1 MGIVGMMVAVGTG
14 GATVGKG
21 VDDGASVGRGVTVW
35 VGSGV
40 GVVVGVGEGVAVAGT
55 LVGLGREVGT
65 VGAGTGVA
73 VGEGVGEGVAVAGT
87 LVGLGREVGTVG
99 TGMGLAVGD
108 GVGTGVAVGDGVGTG
123 MTVGDGIG
131 AGLAVA
137 GTLVAAKLG
146 VGKGAVGVDDGSG
159 ARVAVEVTAGAMV
172 WLPLKES
179 ESVQVTA
186 SAPKI
191 AASSHGCFESLGRLK
206 DFIVSLAWLALSR
219 TKWIRASG

>member
-1 MGIVGMMVAVGTG
+1 MGTVGMMVAVGTG

-21 VDDGASVGRGVTVW
+21 VGDGASVGRGVAVW

-40 GVVVGVGEGVAVAGT
+40 RAVVGVGEGVAVAGT

-73 VGEGVGEGVAVAGT
+73 VGEGVGEGVAVAGM
-87 LVGLGREVGTVG
+87 LVGLGRGVG
-99 TGMGLAVGD
+99 TGTGLAVGE
-108 GVGTGVAVGDGVGTG
+108 GVGTGVAV
-123 MTVGDGIG
+123 
-131 AGLAVA
+131 A
-137 GTLVAAKLG
+137 GTLVAVKLG

-179 ESVQVTA
+179 EPVQVTA

-206 DFIVSLAWLALSR
+206 DFTVSLAWLALSR

>member
-21 VDDGASVGRGVTVW
+21 VGDGASVGGGVAVW

-40 GVVVGVGEGVAVAGT
+40 GAVVGVSEGVAVAGT

-73 VGEGVGEGVAVAGT
+73 VGEGVGEGVAVAGM
-87 LVGLGREVGTVG
+87 LVGLGRGVG
-99 TGMGLAVGD
+99 TGTGLAVAVGV
-108 GVGTGVAVGDGVGTG
+108 GVGTGVAV
-123 MTVGDGIG
+123 
-131 AGLAVA
+131 A
-137 GTLVAAKLG
+137 GTLVAVKLG
-146 VGKGAVGVDDGSG
+146 VGKGAVGVDDCSG

-172 WLPLKES
+172 WLPLRES
-179 ESVQVTA
+179 LPVQVTA

-191 AASSHGCFESLGRLK
+191 AAKSHGCFERLGRLK
-206 DFIVSLAWLALSR
+206 DFTVSLVWLALSR
-219 TKWIRASG
+219 TKWIRASGSDPRRDGQALVW